1 MKKQSTNDPP
11 SIDENGH
18 MINPHNPEFITKV
31 PWYLGS
37 SGPTLKHHNVQ
48 KSDHVL
54 TIHETDN
61 LILNKTN
68 YNNNKSNVILKR
80 NNNKQCTNCG
90 SINHLTKDCVD
101 RPRSKTN
108 IKKAGYS
115 NISNDIQPVNLEDYG
130 KVSYDTKRDNYRGYD
145 PKLYQEVINNFEL
158 IENERKL
165 YKNKLKQQQLEEEA
179 SKEDSKEDVKEED
192 QPEINADSKEEN
204 KGDSSDSDTDDE
216 YNNDD
221 YDDILNKDNNIK
233 DFQYRSQRQGGLGG
247 NSMKITSR
255 NLRIREDTPKYLRNL
270 ALDSAY
276 YDPKSRSMRDNP
288 YKDSMNNQSM
298 GDLLYAGDNYLKQS
312 GDTLKLAQS
321 QVLCWEMSGDNQLE
335 GADNQIDV
343 LTNPSQA
350 EMLYKKYQTIK
361 EINKNKKKE
370 LLLEKYGQVGSMIE
384 SKSESNVI
392 NELVDKSDS
401 KVNNQLPNKL
411 TNELDIRLR
420 YGQSELYIEYDRL
433 TGQPI
438 NKSMNINT
446 SKLSKYPEDIYIN
459 NHTSVW
465 GSYYDIRSSSWGY
478 KCCHSLI
485 KMSYCVGFVDK
496 VDNQV
501 DTSLANKLYSKIDN
515 KVDSKVDSKADKETN
530 NKKVDK
536 SIGISTKSSH
546 SKQSDV
552 YGSSNISNDV
562 LDKTKVNQSIYLSKP
577 SDNQVDKQSDKDE
590 KSSKR
595 NYNSMVDSN
604 VSIEDMEAYRLS
616 KFHRDDPMSKFIDI

>member
-48 KSDHVL
+48 KSDH
-54 TIHETDN
+54 
-61 LILNKTN
+61 
-68 YNNNKSNVILKR
+68 
-80 NNNKQCTNCG
+80 
-90 SINHLTKDCVD
+90 
-101 RPRSKTN
+101 
-108 IKKAGYS
+108 KAGYT
-115 NISNDIQPVNLEDYG
+115 NVSNDIQPVHLEDYG

-165 YKNKLKQQQLEEEA
+165 YKNKLKQQQLEEESKIN
-179 SKEDSKEDVKEED
+179 SKEDDKEDD
-192 QPEINADSKEEN
+192 QPEINTASKEEN
-204 KGDSSDSDTDDE
+204 KVESSDSDTDDE

-221 YDDILNKDNNIK
+221 YDDDILNKDNNIK

-350 EMLYKKYQTIK
+350 EMLYKKYQSMK
-361 EINKNKKKE
+361 EVNNNKKKD
-370 LLLEKYGQVGSMIE
+370 LL
-384 SKSESNVI
+384 
-392 NELVDKSDS
+392 
-401 KVNNQLPNKL
+401 
-411 TNELDIRLR
+411 
-420 YGQSELYIEYDRL
+420 
-433 TGQPI
+433 
-438 NKSMNINT
+438 
-446 SKLSKYPEDIYIN
+446 
-459 NHTSVW
+459 
-465 GSYYDIRSSSWGY
+465 
-478 KCCHSLI
+478 
-485 KMSYCVGFVDK
+485 
-496 VDNQV
+496 
-501 DTSLANKLYSKIDN
+501 
-515 KVDSKVDSKADKETN
+515 
-530 NKKVDK
+530 
-536 SIGISTKSSH
+536 
-546 SKQSDV
+546 
-552 YGSSNISNDV
+552 
-562 LDKTKVNQSIYLSKP
+562 
-577 SDNQVDKQSDKDE
+577 
-590 KSSKR
+590 
-595 NYNSMVDSN
+595 
-604 VSIEDMEAYRLS
+604 
-616 KFHRDDPMSKFIDI
+616 KF